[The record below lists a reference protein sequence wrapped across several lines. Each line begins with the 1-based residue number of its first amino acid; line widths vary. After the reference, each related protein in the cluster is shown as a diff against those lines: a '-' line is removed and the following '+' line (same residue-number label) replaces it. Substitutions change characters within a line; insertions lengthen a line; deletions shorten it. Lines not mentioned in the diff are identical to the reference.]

1 MNQLILVI
9 DDDEAIRKSF
19 SLTLNDAGFSVH
31 LADSGK
37 KGINQVRSTAYALI
51 FLDLKMPGLNGCK
64 TLSEIRK
71 INQNVPI
78 YIITAFHEEFF
89 SELKELDDNEISYEL
104 LKKPV
109 DRENLI
115 ALAKS
120 ILFEPQLMD

>member
-1 MNQLILVI
+1 MFLIAFYI
-9 DDDEAIRKSF
+9 PYQW
-19 SLTLNDAGFSVH
+19 T
-31 LADSGK
+31 
-37 KGINQVRSTAYALI
+37 
-51 FLDLKMPGLNGCK
+51 GL
-64 TLSEIRK
+64 
-71 INQNVPI
+71 NVPI